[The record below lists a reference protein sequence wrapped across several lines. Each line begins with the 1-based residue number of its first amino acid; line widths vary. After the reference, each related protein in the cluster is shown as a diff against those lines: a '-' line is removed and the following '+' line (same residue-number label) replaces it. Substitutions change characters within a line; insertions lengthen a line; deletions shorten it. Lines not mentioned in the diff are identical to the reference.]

1 MVPGSADSLVLVRR
15 ALSLVVACILIASC
29 GDGGASVTTEPAPPT
44 PSTTVAAPSTTAV
57 TAPEFEGFD
66 LEDLSADAS
75 LVLRARDEVEVYAD
89 PGEPEPF
96 LTLEP
101 TTIIGSV
108 TVLSVLEG
116 PVDGWARVMLP
127 IRPNGS
133 DGWVEVGEMML
144 YVIYGN
150 LVVDL
155 SERSLT
161 YYEQGEEVL
170 STTVAIGTP
179 HNPTP
184 TGSFFVT
191 DNVTLAD
198 PNGPWGPHALGLSAR
213 SDTITE
219 FNGGDGIIG
228 IHGTN
233 RPSSIGEAASLGC
246 VRAPNEVIAELH
258 ELVPLGTPVQI
269 NA

>member
-1 MVPGSADSLVLVRR
+1 VRRVPHLLAVCLVIAACGSA
-15 ALSLVVACILIASC
+15 
-29 GDGGASVTTEPAPPT
+29 G
-44 PSTTVAAPSTTAV
+44 AAPSEPDPNPGPSSTSTTATASTTTNV
-57 TAPEFEGFD
+57 TAPTFEGVDVGD
-66 LEDLSADAS
+66 LPQHATLA
-75 LVLRARDEVEVYAD
+75 LRARGEVDVYAD
-89 PGEPEPF
+89 PDDTEP
-96 LTLEP
+96 LVTLEP
-101 TTIIGSV
+101 TTIIGTV
-108 TVLSVLEG
+108 TVLAVLEG
-116 PVDGWARVMLP
+116 PIDGWARVMLP

-133 DGWVEVGEMML
+133 EGWVKVDTMML
-144 YVIYGN
+144 YVVHGN
-150 LVVDL
+150 LVVNL

-198 PNGPWGPHALGLSAR
+198 PNSAWGPHALGLSAR

-219 FNGGDGIIG
+219 FNGGDGIVG

-233 RPSSIGEAASLGC
+233 RPSSIGESVSLGC
-246 VRAPNEVIAELH
+246 VRAPNDVIVQLH
-258 ELVPLGTPVQI
+258 EIVPIGTPVQI